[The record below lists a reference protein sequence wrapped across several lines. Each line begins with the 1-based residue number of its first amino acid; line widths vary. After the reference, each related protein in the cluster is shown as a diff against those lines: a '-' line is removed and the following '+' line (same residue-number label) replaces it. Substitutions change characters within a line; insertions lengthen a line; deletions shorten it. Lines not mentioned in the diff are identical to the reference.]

1 MDTSWVRARMIT
13 RSIARCSIALL
24 VAACSAQSSRAQQPM
39 RSMPDTADASVAAAA
54 NAQMSEMPGMS
65 HHPGMHIDA
74 DPHMFMTA
82 LRTPSASDSARAAA
96 LVREIRSDL
105 AKYRDVRVAEA
116 DGFAPFLPNV
126 PQPIYHFTNRTWAF
140 EEAFRFNPAKPTSL
154 LYRHNA
160 DGSYTLI
167 GAMYTAP
174 RRTSESTLDQR
185 IPLSIAQW
193 HQHVNWCLPPQGQIA
208 RWSEQRDGKPV
219 FGPKSPI
226 ATQSACDA
234 VGGRFVP
241 HLFGWMVHANVFAS
255 DDPSIIWGHVD

>member
-1 MDTSWVRARMIT
+1 MRTLRVLARL
-13 RSIARCSIALL
+13 SAALL
-24 VAACSAQSSRAQQPM
+24 LAACAAHPSHAQQTARP
-39 RSMPDTADASVAAAA
+39 PADTGDAAAMAAA
-54 NAQMSEMPGMS
+54 NTQMSEMPGMS
-65 HHPGMHIDA
+65 HDDHMHMPA

-82 LRTPSASDSARAAA
+82 LRAPSPGDSARAAA
-96 LVREIRSDL
+96 LVREIRTDL

-116 DGFAPFLPNV
+116 DGFRPFLPNV
-126 PQPIYHFTNRTWAF
+126 PQPIYHFTNRMWAF

-185 IPLSIAQW
+185 IPLSVAQW
-193 HQHVNWCLPPQGQIA
+193 HQHVNWCLPPQGQLA

-226 ATQSACDA
+226 AAQSACDA

-255 DDPSIIWGHVD
+255 DDPAVIWGHID